1 MRNSMLL
8 WQVLES
14 FLMNRPVLLSFRAG
28 AGATFGVTDLVR
40 LGCSDARAKA
50 VINCL
55 SKLNKV
61 ELQSVAGGTSVCRL
75 KC

>member
-1 MRNSMLL
+1 MSKVVGFGQCFLHHCFLL
-8 WQVLES
+8 I
-14 FLMNRPVLLSFRAG
+14 RRAG
-28 AGATFGVTDLVR
+28 AGATFSVTDLVR